1 VFDIS
6 TPFRQNSHVF
16 ERAAEENPDGHD
28 VHKLLASESLYVP
41 GKQSVQVAIDV
52 VSDDI
57 NRPVGHLI
65 LQLKHSG
72 HATSAVILVISSVS
86 TEHFS

>member
-1 VFDIS
+1 
-6 TPFRQNSHVF
+6 
-16 ERAAEENPDGHD
+16 
-28 VHKLLASESLYVP
+28 LASESLYVP
-41 GKQSVQVAIDV
+41 GKQSAQLDIDV

-57 NRPVGHLI
+57 YRPVGHLI

-72 HATSAVILVISSVS
+72 HATSAVILVVSSMS